1 MNKNRFFWKAI
12 PCLLL
17 LLPGCE
23 SYLTLDPEN
32 RKVTEGYYDSA
43 QRVEQALI
51 GAYVDLRRALVAS
64 HAWLM
69 YGEVR
74 AGDLQVNA
82 SPTSEVMAQKL
93 NSDNFQVQQLSDW
106 GYFYDV
112 IGSANY
118 VLDLLQTH
126 ESETLTTYYRDLF
139 RGEALALKSMA
150 YFYLARVWGE
160 IPSGEPGK
168 SGQLLKSE
176 EAVSLAADFA
186 REAAGLL
193 PWILL
198 NEDEI
203 QSTALTRIR
212 FNKTAATLLLAQT
225 ELWQGRSSEAYS
237 AMAQLYSDQAAGN
250 LSAFGLSMGTDTR
263 TTISTTPLSNQLV
276 YMTLARLNELFPA
289 NDTRRSRLFTISQ
302 DRAGLTVSDQT
313 LLPLLKLEE
322 IDLLMAEAAWR
333 SGRLEEAIDF
343 LVKVS
348 AGAVEDYSQLTE
360 DEFADALLLERQRL
374 LIGTGQ
380 RFFDLIRFGRVSRH
394 IPSLSESDVAQGAVY
409 WPLSPRSM
417 SDNHINQRSYWA
429 H

>member
-168 SGQLLKSE
+168 SGQLLQSE

-237 AMAQLYSDQAAGN
+237 AVV
-250 LSAFGLSMGTDTR
+250 F
-263 TTISTTPLSNQLV
+263 
-276 YMTLARLNELFPA
+276 
-289 NDTRRSRLFTISQ
+289 
-302 DRAGLTVSDQT
+302 
-313 LLPLLKLEE
+313 
-322 IDLLMAEAAWR
+322 R
-333 SGRLEEAIDF
+333 SGRRQPFCLWAFNGYGYAYDHFHNPLIEPAGIHDI
-343 LVKVS
+343 S
-348 AGAVEDYSQLTE
+348 AAE
-360 DEFADALLLERQRL
+360 
-374 LIGTGQ
+374 
-380 RFFDLIRFGRVSRH
+380 
-394 IPSLSESDVAQGAVY
+394 
-409 WPLSPRSM
+409 
-417 SDNHINQRSYWA
+417 
-429 H
+429 